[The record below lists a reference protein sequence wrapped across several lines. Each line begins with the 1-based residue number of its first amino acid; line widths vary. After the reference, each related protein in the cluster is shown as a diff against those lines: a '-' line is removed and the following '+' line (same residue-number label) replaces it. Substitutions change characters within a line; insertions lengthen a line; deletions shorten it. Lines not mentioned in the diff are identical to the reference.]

1 MNILFLDQYSESGG
15 AQLCLLELLPAVR
28 ERGWKAHVAAPGDGP
43 LLRTASADSVDVI
56 HFGPFT
62 SGRKTPADALRFA
75 AQLPGLR
82 REIASL
88 VKRHAIDLLYVNG
101 PRMLTAAA
109 SQSVPMLFH
118 CHSRLRGLEARLAG
132 RALRASGA
140 TVVAACRHVAEP
152 LWRYTELEIV
162 YNGVGQAV
170 SPAQRRASEAACP
183 TRIGVVG
190 RIHPHKGQREFIR
203 AARLLAPRFPDRR
216 FLIFGSALFSDPAAV
231 RYAES
236 LQPEALGLPVEFRG
250 WQDRGVYSELDL
262 VVVPSL
268 LNEATP
274 RVILEAFSAGVPVVA
289 FATGGI
295 PELIEDG
302 ENGFLATPSTAI
314 ALADSIAALLER
326 PERMRRA
333 ADAAFEVWQKRFTPQ
348 AHQQRMLG
356 LMVTAV
362 RRRAGLETPQRPAAP

>member
-1 MNILFLDQYSESGG
+1 MNILFLDQYSECGG
-15 AQLCLLELLPAVR
+15 AQLCLLDLLPAVQA
-28 ERGWKAHVAAPGDGP
+28 RGWTAHVAAPGDGP
-43 LLRTASADSVDVI
+43 LLQRAVAESTDVI
-56 HFGPFT
+56 HCGPFT

-75 AQLPGLR
+75 AQLPGLT
-82 REIASL
+82 REIARL
-88 VKRHAIDLLYVNG
+88 VERYAIDLLYVNG
-101 PRMLTAAA
+101 PRLLTAAA
-109 SQSVPMLFH
+109 RQNVPMLFH
-118 CHSRLRGLEARLAG
+118 CHSRLRGLEVRLAG
-132 RALRASGA
+132 RALRASSA
-140 TVVAACRHVAEP
+140 TVAAACRHVAEP
-152 LWRYTELEIV
+152 LRRYTELEIV
-162 YNGVGQAV
+162 YNGVGQAA
-170 SPAQRRASEAACP
+170 SPAQRRTGTC
-183 TRIGVVG
+183 IGVVG

-203 AARLLAPRFPDRR
+203 AARLLAPRFPGCR
-216 FLIFGSALFSDPAAV
+216 FLIFGSPLFSDAAAV

-250 WQDRGVYSELDL
+250 WQDQGVYSELDL

-274 RVILEAFSAGVPVVA
+274 RVILEAFSARVPVVA

-333 ADAAFEVWQKRFTPQ
+333 AGAAFEVWQKRFTLQ
-348 AHQQRMLG
+348 AYQQRMLA

-362 RRRAGLETPQRPAAP
+362 RRRAGLAAAQRPAAP